1 MKALGQFL
9 GYVAVRGFFGAL
21 AILPQEARIGFFRT
35 LFVLATK
42 VVPRLRRISIRNLEL
57 AFPEKDDAWRREIFS
72 RNLTEMSRLLAD
84 TVRMPSLDEAW
95 VRTHVRCDFLPEY
108 VDRLKKMDGKGWL
121 IATGHLGS
129 FELLGHTIGVLGYPL
144 SAIARKF
151 RNPMLDRWWTKLREG
166 SGNTIIDR
174 RGAFKAMVSHVSKGR
189 SVAVLFD
196 QNVTRNY
203 AVFPLWFGVPAA
215 TTRALALAAIK
226 TEAPVVVAS
235 IRYSGSDNYSIEAC
249 ECQTEDIYRDTVM
262 PMDDKVLLLTQRL
275 SDHYCRM
282 IVEFPEG
289 WFWLH
294 RRWATQSDENAPS
307 VYR

>member
-1 MKALGQFL
+1 MKTIGQFL
-9 GYVAVRGFFGAL
+9 AYCAVRGAFAL
-21 AILPQEARIGFFRT
+21 LALLPQEARISFFRAI
-35 LFVLATK
+35 FVLATK
-42 VVPRLRRISIRNLEL
+42 IIPRLRKISMRNLEL
-57 AFPEKDDAWRREIFS
+57 AFPEKDEAWRQEIFS
-72 RNLTEMSRLLAD
+72 KNLTEMSRLLAD

-95 VRTHVRCDFLPEY
+95 VRKHVRCDFLPQY
-108 VDRLKKMDGKGWL
+108 VERLQDGRGKGWL

-129 FELLGHTIGVLGYPL
+129 FELLGNTIGVLGYPL

-174 RGAFKAMVSHVSKGR
+174 RGAFKAMVSHVSEGR
-189 SVAVLFD
+189 SMAVLFD

-203 AVFPLWFGVPAA
+203 AIFPLWFGVPAA

-235 IRYSGSDNYSIEAC
+235 IRYCGNDKYAIDAC
-249 ECQTEDIYRDTVM
+249 ECQTADIYRDEVM
-262 PMDDKVLLLTQRL
+262 PLDDKVLLLTQRL

-282 IVEFPEG
+282 IAEFPEG

-294 RRWATQSDENAPS
+294 RRWATQPDENAPS
-307 VYR
+307 LYR